1 MISSMNDYLLKLYIA
16 GRTARSEQA
25 IFNLQQL
32 CEEETSMRFKIEVID
47 ILEHPELAE
56 NEKILA
62 TPTVIKELPPPMRR
76 VIGDLSNAEKVLIGL
91 DLLAPGR
98 PTHSKP

>member
-1 MISSMNDYLLKLYIA
+1 
-16 GRTARSEQA
+16 
-25 IFNLQQL
+25 
-32 CEEETSMRFKIEVID
+32 MRFKIEVID